1 MNCLSPSILSADFAN
16 LGEQVRLLDDAGA
29 EYVHIDVMDGSFVP
43 SISFGFP
50 IMMSIRPC
58 TDRIFDVHLM
68 IDEPIR
74 YIDEFVKAGAD
85 IITVHAESC
94 RHLDRTIEVI
104 KEKGVLAGVALN
116 PATPIEMIR
125 YILPKVDMVL
135 IMTVN
140 PGFGGQKL
148 IPYTLDK
155 VRELKALLDREKIKA
170 DIEVDG
176 GINLSNVSAAMDA
189 GANVIV
195 AGSAVFGGDIRENVT
210 KFLEIMQENGRG

>member
-50 IMMSIRPC
+50 IMKSIRPC

-176 GINLSNVSAAMDA
+176 GINLSNVRAAMDA